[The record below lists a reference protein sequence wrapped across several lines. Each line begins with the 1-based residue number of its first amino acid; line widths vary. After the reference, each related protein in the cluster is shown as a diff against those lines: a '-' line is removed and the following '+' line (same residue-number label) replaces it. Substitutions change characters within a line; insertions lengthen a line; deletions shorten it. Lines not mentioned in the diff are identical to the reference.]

1 MKKVTKTAAIILAM
15 AMAVSALTACGS
27 DADSAADA
35 AVVEETGTEDAAA
48 VEETGAEDATA
59 VEETDTEDAA
69 AEDAGTEAEAEDSG
83 ADAEAEQSGEAV
95 TKTEGVLTFGTNA
108 EFPPFE
114 FVAGTGVID
123 QYDGI
128 DMAIAKQIAEEN
140 GMTAAV
146 ENMEFDSLLVALQNG
161 QIDAVIAGMTVT
173 DERKEAVDFSVPYYT
188 ATQVMIVK
196 EDSDIAAAADM
207 ADKKICVVQGYTGEV
222 CVNDMGYP
230 YEAFKK
236 GTEAVMELVNGK
248 CDVVVIDSATAQKYV
263 NDNEGLKIVEDAS
276 AFESEEYA
284 IAVQKGNTALLDMI
298 NSAIEEKL
306 ADGTISELGVQY
318 TEETTAE

>member
-1 MKKVTKTAAIILAM
+1 MKKATKVTALALAM
-15 AMAVSALTACGS
+15 VMAVSTLTGCGS
-27 DADSAADA
+27 EKDAAADA
-35 AVVEETGTEDAAA
+35 ANTEAASEENAAEAADAADDTEA
-48 VEETGAEDATA
+48 APE
-59 VEETDTEDAA
+59 EETDTDAAASEPAEDAA
-69 AEDAGTEAEAEDSG
+69 QAGT
-83 ADAEAEQSGEAV
+83 V
-95 TKTEGVLTFGTNA
+95 TTKTEGVLTFGTNA

-161 QIDAVIAGMTVT
+161 QIDAVIAAMTVT
-173 DERKEAVDFSVPYYT
+173 EERKEAVDFSVPYYT

-207 ADKKICVVQGYTGEV
+207 ADKKICVVQGYTGEI
-222 CVNDMGYP
+222 CVNEMGYP

-263 NDNEGLKIVEDAS
+263 DDNEGLKIVEDAE

-284 IAVQKGNTALLDMI
+284 VAVQKGNTALLDMI
-298 NSAIEEKL
+298 NNVIEAKL

-318 TEETTAE
+318 TEAVTAE

>member
-1 MKKVTKTAAIILAM
+1 MKKMTKAAALLLAM
-15 AMAVSALTACGS
+15 AMIMSTLVACGGKDASADTASTADTQETAS
-27 DADSAADA
+27 DESAASDAADA
-35 AVVEETGTEDAAA
+35 
-48 VEETGAEDATA
+48 
-59 VEETDTEDAA
+59 
-69 AEDAGTEAEAEDSG
+69 
-83 ADAEAEQSGEAV
+83 EQSAAV

-114 FVAGTGVID
+114 FVAGAGVID

-140 GMTAAV
+140 GMTAAI

-173 DERKEAVDFSVPYYT
+173 EERMEAVDFSTPYYT

-207 ADKKICVVQGYTGEV
+207 ADKQICVVQGYTGEV
-222 CVNDMGYP
+222 CVKDMGYP

-248 CDVVVIDSATAQKYV
+248 CDVVVIDSATAQKYIS
-263 NDNEGLKIVEDAS
+263 DNEGLKIVEDSA

-284 IAVQKGNTALLDMI
+284 IAVRKGNTELLGMI
-298 NSAIEEKL
+298 NKAIETKL
-306 ADGTISELGVQY
+306 ADGTISELGVKY
-318 TEETTAE
+318 TEETVAE

>member
-1 MKKVTKTAAIILAM
+1 MKKVTKTAALALVM
-15 AMAVSALTACGS
+15 AMVISTLTACGNDS
-27 DADSAADA
+27 SATTGAADTDA
-35 AVVEETGTEDAAA
+35 AVSDETAADDTTNADA
-48 VEETGAEDATA
+48 
-59 VEETDTEDAA
+59 
-69 AEDAGTEAEAEDSG
+69 AEAEDADTEAADDNTEAAAESG
-83 ADAEAEQSGEAV
+83 AV
-95 TKTEGVLTFGTNA
+95 TKTEGVMTFGTNA

-128 DMAIAKQIAEEN
+128 DMAIAKQIAEDN
-140 GMTAAV
+140 GMTAAI
-146 ENMEFDSLLVALQNG
+146 ENMEFDSLLIALQNG

-173 DERKEAVDFSVPYYT
+173 EERKEAVDFSTPYYT

-236 GTEAVMELVNGK
+236 GTEAVMELANGK

-263 NDNEGLKIVEDAS
+263 SDNEGLKIVEDPE

-284 IAVQKGNTALLDMI
+284 IAVRKGNTELLDMI
-298 NSAIEEKL
+298 NTAIEAKL
-306 ADGTISELGVQY
+306 ADGTISDLGVKY
-318 TEETTAE
+318 TEEINAE

>member
-1 MKKVTKTAAIILAM
+1 MKTGGVPFVSEKRFEADREKRFTYTIYFVRRRIIMKKVTKTAALVLAM

-27 DADSAADA
+27 DKAADTA
-35 AVVEETGTEDAAA
+35 STGTASSDAA
-48 VEETGAEDATA
+48 DTA
-59 VEETDTEDAA
+59 
-69 AEDAGTEAEAEDSG
+69 AGSDVANAEAV
-83 ADAEAEQSGEAV
+83 A

-114 FVAGTGVID
+114 FVAGSGVID

-140 GMTAAV
+140 GMTAAI
-146 ENMEFDSLLVALQNG
+146 ENMEFDSLLIALENG
-161 QIDAVIAGMTVT
+161 QIDAAIAGMTVT
-173 DERKEAVDFSVPYYT
+173 EDRKESADFSIPYYT

-196 EDSDIAAAADM
+196 ENSDIAAATDM
-207 ADKKICVVQGYTGEV
+207 ADKKICVVQGYTGEI
-222 CVNDMGYP
+222 CVQDLGYS

-236 GTEAVMELVNGK
+236 GTEAIMELVNGK

-263 NDNEGLKIVEDAS
+263 QDNEGLKIVEDAS

-284 IAVQKGNTALLDMI
+284 IAVKKGNTALLDMI
-298 NSAIEEKL
+298 NKAIEAKL
-306 ADGTISELGVQY
+306 ADGTISELGAQY
-318 TEETTAE
+318 TEAVTAE

>member
-1 MKKVTKTAAIILAM
+1 MKKATKVMALAAAMVMLACT
-15 AMAVSALTACGS
+15 LTACGGS
-27 DADSAADA
+27 SK
-35 AVVEETGTEDAAA
+35 G
-48 VEETGAEDATA
+48 G
-59 VEETDTEDAA
+59 
-69 AEDAGTEAEAEDSG
+69 
-83 ADAEAEQSGEAV
+83 
-95 TKTEGVLTFGTNA
+95 KLTFGTNA

-114 FVAGTGVID
+114 FVTSEGVID

-128 DMAIAKQIAEEN
+128 DMAIAKSIAEQN
-140 GMTAAV
+140 DMTAAI

-161 QIDAVIAGMTVT
+161 QIDAVIAGMTAT
-173 DERKEAVDFSVPYYT
+173 DERRETVDFSTPYYT

-207 ADKKICVVQGYTGEV
+207 ADKKICVVQ
-222 CVNDMGYP
+222 GYP

-263 NDNEGLKIVEDAS
+263 SDNEGLKIVEDAS

-284 IAVQKGNTALLDMI
+284 IAVQKGNTELLEKI
-298 NSAIEEKL
+298 NKSIEAML
-306 ADGTISELGVQY
+306 ADGTVNELAVKY
-318 TEETTAE
+318 TEAVSE